1 MDFVSFVIFDPPKNG
16 SYKLSMLLRL
26 LEPED
31 VELKKNALEDDL
43 E

>member
-1 MDFVSFVIFDPPKNG
+1 MDFVSFVIFDLLKNG

-31 VELKKNALEDDL
+31 EEVKKNALEDDF